1 MTKSSAASFIDQIK
15 AEYAEVVTAE
25 GNALPHAIKCGEYL
39 TLAKENLKAEK
50 GGSWRDWLET
60 NCPDIAPETASLYR
74 RLAEHKSKLRGAKSI
89 NAARK
94 LLPKSPNRRGATAT
108 PAAVEPRTAPKDS
121 LKSFAPDL
129 APDEVCLILVEVW
142 EDDQL
147 AQLAKLI
154 GEHLQKKKSATPLQI
169 STAPQVRR
177 ELPPNNLRWSAANL
191 GRCCLTSEYR
201 EGGGL
206 RLALLHAHRL
216 KFIEHT
222 AHDGALMVLGADL
235 ATYV

>member
-1 MTKSSAASFIDQIK
+1 MSSAASFIDQIK
-15 AEYAEVVTAE
+15 TEYAEVVAAE

-50 GGSWRDWLET
+50 GGSWRDWLST

-74 RLAEHKSKLRGAKSI
+74 RLAEHKSKLRSAKSI

-94 LLPKSPNRRGATAT
+94 LLPKNPNRRGATKAAEVPKAT
-108 PAAVEPRTAPKDS
+108 DG
-121 LKSFAPDL
+121 LKSLAPDL

-154 GEHLQKKKSATPLQI
+154 GEHLKKKSVTPLQI
-169 STAPQVRR
+169 SSAPQVRR
-177 ELPPNNLRWSAANL
+177 ELPPNNLR
-191 GRCCLTSEYR
+191 
-201 EGGGL
+201 
-206 RLALLHAHRL
+206 
-216 KFIEHT
+216 
-222 AHDGALMVLGADL
+222 
-235 ATYV
+235 